1 MDGEGQH
8 LYYGVQVAF
17 KPLYDRVVV
26 KRDDKLLITPA
37 GLHRSE
43 AHTQFS
49 DKATV
54 RYVGTGR
61 LVDGVEVPL
70 KVKVG
75 DRVMIAPGAGV
86 EIDVEGEK
94 LILMMEPNI
103 IGIL

>member
-1 MDGEGQH
+1 
-8 LYYGVQVAF
+8 VPF
-17 KPLYDRVVV
+17 TPLYDRVVV
-26 KRDDKLLITPA
+26 KRDEKLLITPT
-37 GLHRSE
+37 GLLKSE
-43 AHTQFS
+43 AHTAMS

-61 LVDGVEVPL
+61 LVDGKEVPL

-86 EIDVEGEK
+86 EIEVDGEK
-94 LILMMEPNI
+94 LVLMMEPNI